1 MDVDHEEEPVSP
13 STSSSPS
20 LAPGPFLTPNGVDHA
35 KNDNVNGDGSPVPP
49 PHRAPPAEPQP
60 PPKPTI
66 DAEACKAAGNKF
78 FKMGDYDKAI
88 KEYSKGVLMTTCFQA
103 STHAGCANT
112 MFCSN

>member
-1 MDVDHEEEPVSP
+1 MSDPHDAMDLDQEEPVSP

-20 LAPGPFLTPNGVDHA
+20 LAPGPFSLPNGVDHA
-35 KNDNVNGDGSPVPP
+35 KNENVNGGGSPVPP

-60 PPKPTI
+60 ASKSTI

-88 KEYSKGVLMTTCFQA
+88 REYTKGVHNMFLGI
-103 STHAGCANT
+103 HACRLG
-112 MFCSN
+112 